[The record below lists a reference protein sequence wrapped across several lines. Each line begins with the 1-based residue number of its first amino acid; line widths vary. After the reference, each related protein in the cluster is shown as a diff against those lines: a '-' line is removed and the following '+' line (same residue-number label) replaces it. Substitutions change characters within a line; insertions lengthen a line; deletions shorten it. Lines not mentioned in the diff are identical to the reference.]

1 MAEEEPKKVTETVTT
16 VPEPAPSPEAP
27 AEKPVAAADVS
38 PQEKPVAPPPVLPS
52 PAPAEEKLEDSKAL
66 VPIVAS
72 NYWFLFQ
79 YNIKIYNSI
88 N

>member
-1 MAEEEPKKVTETVTT
+1 MAEEEPKKVTETVS
-16 VPEPAPSPEAP
+16 EPAPSPEAL
-27 AEKPVAAADVS
+27 AEKPVVAADVA

-72 NYWFLFQ
+72 NLLISFF
-79 YNIKIYNSI
+79 NMIF
-88 N
+88 